1 MTSGTGS
8 SLPKERLSFSRRGFS
23 LMEVI
28 MVLAVIAM
36 VVGLAI
42 AMFVMADEDNG
53 LKGPPEDL
61 ARMTKQA
68 SRSAVVLGRPVVIA
82 FGKEGFT
89 LIGGDGDAS
98 VLPEGMKVKYQRWNS
113 GRRWY
118 DTDNLNWT
126 FFPSGICDAL
136 RFRFEGT
143 KEVTEIAF
151 HPLTGSITE
160 QLVLAR

>member
-1 MTSGTGS
+1 
-8 SLPKERLSFSRRGFS
+8 
-23 LMEVI
+23 
-28 MVLAVIAM
+28 
-36 VVGLAI
+36 
-42 AMFVMADEDNG
+42 
-53 LKGPPEDL
+53 
-61 ARMTKQA
+61 MTKQA